1 MVADKMV
8 ELLEPITNKDVFL
21 YLNSCDFAYISNNKH
36 TKSIYFKDA
45 DDNFTVLI
53 YSILH
58 GHSSVL
64 ATINGK
70 KYNAPIE
77 NDEFF
82 NLYNKYKIFLSN

>member
-8 ELLEPITNKDVFL
+8 ELLEPITNNDVFL
-21 YLNSCDFAYISNNKH
+21 YLNSCDFAYISNHKH

-64 ATINGK
+64 ATVNGK
-70 KYNAPIE
+70 KYNSPITNE
-77 NDEFF
+77 EFF
-82 NLYNKYKIFLSN
+82 ELYNKYKIFLTN